1 MPPPALDANPLITH
15 MFPSVILVRSNT
27 VFEYFVR
34 ALERRAPVYEP
45 QPRAVGVGVGVA
57 LKIGQ
62 LAVEVQL
69 YEKGGRIY
77 LWTDSNEG
85 LGFKTINSA
94 SVELIL

>member
-1 MPPPALDANPLITH
+1 M
-15 MFPSVILVRSNT
+15 
-27 VFEYFVR
+27 FEYFVR
-34 ALERRAPVYEP
+34 ALERRVPVYEP
-45 QPRAVGVGVGVA
+45 QPRAVGVGVA